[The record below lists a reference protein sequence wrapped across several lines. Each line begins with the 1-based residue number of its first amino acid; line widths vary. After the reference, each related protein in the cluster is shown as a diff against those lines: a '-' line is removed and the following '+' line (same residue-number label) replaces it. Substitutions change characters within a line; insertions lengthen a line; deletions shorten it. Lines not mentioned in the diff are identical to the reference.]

1 MTVLRQLLAGLRMLL
16 VMTVLLGLAYPAA
29 ITLVARAFP
38 AQADGSLVTTADGTV
53 VGSALLGQA
62 FTGPEWFQP
71 RPSASG
77 YSGATSG
84 GTNLS
89 PASAD
94 QQQARQERLAA
105 LERDNPGAEGPAP
118 EDALSASASGLDPHI
133 SIAYAR
139 WQVPRV
145 AAARGIAAAEL
156 EAMIVAAT
164 DRAPLGYLG
173 QDGVNVTRLNL
184 ALSERRQR

>member
-1 MTVLRQLLAGLRMLL
+1 MTVLRQLLAGVRMLL
-16 VMTVLLGLAYPAA
+16 VMTVILGLAYPAA

-38 AQADGSLVTTADGTV
+38 ARADGSLVTTADGTV

-62 FTGPEWFQP
+62 ANGPEWFQP
-71 RPSASG
+71 RPSASD
-77 YSGATSG
+77 YSGETSG
-84 GTNLS
+84 GSNLS
-89 PASAD
+89 PASVG
-94 QQQARQERLAA
+94 QQQARQERRSA
-105 LERDNPGAEGPAP
+105 LERDNPDAEGPVP
-118 EDALSASASGLDPHI
+118 EDALTASASGLDPHI
-133 SIAYAR
+133 SPAYAR

-145 AAARGIAAAEL
+145 AAARRMAAAEL

-184 ALSERRQR
+184 ALSERGER

>member
-1 MTVLRQLLAGLRMLL
+1 MIVLRQLLAGLRMLL

-29 ITLVARAFP
+29 ITLAARAFP
-38 AQADGSLVTTADGTV
+38 AQADGSLVTAADGRV
-53 VGSALLGQA
+53 AGSALLGQA

-71 RPSASG
+71 RPSASD
-77 YSGATSG
+77 YSGETSG

-94 QQQARQERLAA
+94 QQQARQERRAA
-105 LERDNPGAEGPAP
+105 LERDNPDAVGPVH
-118 EDALSASASGLDPHI
+118 EDALTASASGLDPHI
-133 SIAYAR
+133 SLAYAR

-145 AAARGIAAAEL
+145 AAARGVPAVDL
-156 EAMIVAAT
+156 EALIDAAT
-164 DRAPLGYLG
+164 EHAPLGYLG

-184 ALSERRQR
+184 ALSGRRER